1 MEKLKLINRLPIL
14 ILILSLTHNINAQ
27 GDMQLIDKIIG
38 VVGEE
43 VILLSDHTVK
53 TSELLSRGTTGE
65 TSCLV
70 MENLLFEKLLLNQ
83 AKIDSIE
90 IGDEEIDLELDQR
103 INYFV
108 QQLGSQ
114 EKLEEFY
121 GKSLEKIKL
130 EFRGFLED
138 QMLVQRMQRRLT
150 SSAYVTPA
158 DIEEFFNDIP
168 KDSLPLIGSE
178 FEIAHI
184 VKKPEPNKE
193 EMRRA
198 ESRANELRKEIIAGK
213 DFALVASLYSD
224 DPGSAP
230 KGGNLGEARKG
241 TMVGEFEAMAYNL
254 DIGEISPIFKTD
266 FGFHFLQLID
276 RRGDIYESRHVL
288 IKPEISSEDLSNA
301 ISELD
306 SISTLIQNDSIDFR
320 KAASR
325 FSDDEDSKFSGGIML
340 NPSTRSI
347 RFAVQDIEPQT
358 FFVIDKLDVGEI
370 SEPVLMQNPD
380 GSKAYRILKLVER
393 TEPHQA
399 NLKDD
404 YQLIQEMARN
414 ETSQKSL
421 YDWVNSTAKRT
432 YIRIGDEYKT
442 CSFENNWYLA
452 EN

>member
-1 MEKLKLINRLPIL
+1 
-14 ILILSLTHNINAQ
+14 
-27 GDMQLIDKIIG
+27 MQLIDKIIG

-150 SSAYVTPA
+150 SAAYVTPA
-158 DIEEFFNDIP
+158 DIEEFFNNIP

-184 VKKPEPNKE
+184 VKKPEPSKE

-198 ESRANELRKEIIAGK
+198 ESRANELRKDIVAGK
-213 DFALVASLYSD
+213 DFELVASLYSD

-230 KGGNLGEARKG
+230 RGGNLGEARKG
-241 TMVGEFEAMAYNL
+241 MMLGEFEAMAYNM
-254 DIGEISPIFKTD
+254 DIGEISPVFETD
-266 FGFHFLQLID
+266 YGFHFLQLLD

-288 IKPEISSEDLSNA
+288 IKPKISSEDLSGA

-306 SISTLIQNDSIDFR
+306 SISTLIQNDSIDFK

-325 FSDDEDSKFSGGIML
+325 FSDDEDSKFSGGIIL

-370 SEPVLMQNPD
+370 SEPVVMQNPD
-380 GSKAYRILKLVER
+380 GSQAYRILKLVER

-421 YDWVNSTAKRT
+421 TDWVNSTAKRT

-442 CSFENNWYLA
+442 CSFENNWYLT